1 MTSVILWSILD
12 AFSGIFGFS
21 LYSDFTQIVL
31 TLMIQPA
38 FGNFIPI
45 AILMYTHLSN
55 VTSIQQMLKPRPGS
69 EATTVNQSGYMF
81 DEVGPASPFTSVAIC
96 DIAIALIA
104 MTVAY
109 LGLLK

>member
-1 MTSVILWSILD
+1 
-12 AFSGIFGFS
+12 
-21 LYSDFTQIVL
+21 
-31 TLMIQPA
+31 MIQPA

-81 DEVGPASPFTSVAIC
+81 DEVDENRAKREKYS
-96 DIAIALIA
+96 IALP
-104 MTVAY
+104 MTGNGE
-109 LGLLK
+109 LFMSNTKNEW